1 MKKLFSALLSVF
13 FILNT
18 VISAFAFDVA
28 ENPNTTIEY
37 FDDGS
42 YIVTTISNE
51 PSNISTYASTTSTT
65 KSKISTYYSKSN
77 SKLWDVKVTGTFT
90 YGNGSAKCNSSTVSA
105 TSYNKNWKV
114 TNKSASKSNV
124 SASASA
130 TGNLYQDSIIVQS
143 IVKTVTLTCDKN
155 GNFS

>member
-1 MKKLFSALLSVF
+1 MKKLFSVLLSIF
-13 FILNT
+13 FIFST
-18 VISAFAFDVA
+18 VTSVFAFNIP
-28 ENPNTTIEY
+28 ENYTTTVEY

-42 YIVTTISNE
+42 YIITTISNE
-51 PSNISTYASTTSTT
+51 PSNISTHASTTSTT

-90 YGNGSAKCNSSTVSA
+90 YGNGSAKCTSSTVSA

-114 TNKSASKSNV
+114 TNKSASKANA
-124 SASASA
+124 SASATA

>member
-1 MKKLFSALLSVF
+1 MKKLFSVLLSVF
-13 FILNT
+13 FIFTT
-18 VISAFAFDVA
+18 VISTFAFDV
-28 ENPNTTIEY
+28 PKDSNTTIEY

-42 YIVTTISNE
+42 YIVIIISNE
-51 PSNISTYASTTSTT
+51 SSDISTYASTTSTT
-65 KSKISTYYSKSN
+65 KSKTSTYYSKSN

-90 YGNGSAKCNSSTVSA
+90 YGNGSAKCTSSTVSS
-105 TSYNKNWKV
+105 TSYNKNWKI
-114 TNKSASKSNV
+114 TNKSASKSNA